1 MDELNLEQLAPV
13 AEKLGAWGTGV
24 VVALILVFRLLKQWI
39 EYRRARNEANGESTA
54 SEVDA
59 LLEMVVEDEQEDA
72 ELIGRVDSMTAEIAE
87 IRAEIEALKRSLGE

>member
-24 VVALILVFRLLKQWI
+24 VVALILTFRLLKQWI
-39 EYRRARNEANGESTA
+39 EYRRARNEASGESTA

-72 ELIGRVDSMTAEIAE
+72 ELIGRVDSITVEIAE
-87 IRAEIEALKRSLGE
+87 IRAEIDALKHSLGE

>member
-1 MDELNLEQLAPV
+1 VDELNLEQLAPV

-24 VVALILVFRLLKQWI
+24 VVALILTFRLLKQWI
-39 EYRRARNEANGESTA
+39 EYRRARNEASGESTA

-72 ELIGRVDSMTAEIAE
+72 ELIGRVDSITVEIAE
-87 IRAEIEALKRSLGE
+87 IRAEIDALKHSLGE